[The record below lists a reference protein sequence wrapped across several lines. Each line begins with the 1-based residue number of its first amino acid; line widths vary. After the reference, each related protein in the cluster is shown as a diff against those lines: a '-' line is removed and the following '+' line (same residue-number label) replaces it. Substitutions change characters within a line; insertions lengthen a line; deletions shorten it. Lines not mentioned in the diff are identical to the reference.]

1 MIMIEADA
9 YFLLELYQ
17 IIQRKIII
25 VCLSGFTV
33 RDFFLDIQNARIFIF
48 VYGRQGLA
56 LSLRHRLQQ
65 PRAGL
70 SLPRA
75 AKGRLDYR
83 TQA

>member
-1 MIMIEADA
+1 MTMIEADA

-33 RDFFLDIQNARIFIF
+33 RGFFITFKVF

-56 LSLRHRLQQ
+56 VSLRHRLQQ

>member
-17 IIQRKIII
+17 IIQQKII

-33 RDFFLDIQNARIFIF
+33 RGFFITFKVF

-56 LSLRHRLQQ
+56 VSLRHRLQQ

>member
-1 MIMIEADA
+1 MTMIEADA

-17 IIQRKIII
+17 IIQQKII

-33 RDFFLDIQNARIFIF
+33 RGFFITFKVF

-56 LSLRHRLQQ
+56 VSRRHRLQQ

-70 SLPRA
+70 SLPRT

>member
-9 YFLLELYQ
+9 YFCWNY
-17 IIQRKIII
+17 IQQKII

>member
-9 YFLLELYQ
+9 YFVLELYQ
-17 IIQRKIII
+17 IIQQKII